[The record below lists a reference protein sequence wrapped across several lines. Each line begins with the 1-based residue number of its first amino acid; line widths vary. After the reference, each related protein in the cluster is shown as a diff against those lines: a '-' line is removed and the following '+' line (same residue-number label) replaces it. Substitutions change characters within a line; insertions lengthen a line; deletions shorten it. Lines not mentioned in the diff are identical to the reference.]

1 MRLFV
6 AIDVSSEKL
15 DVCFLDSHDTVLK
28 EICLSND
35 VNGANAIKEDVLHFH
50 QLYNYEKIVIGMGS
64 TSVYSF
70 HPSMFLTED
79 KDLRA
84 LDVEVVVQNPKAIR
98 DSYRL
103 GKVVQDSVDVV
114 LATYARLIQTLKK
127 QIKEIEKSI
136 TAFFEAIPEARYLT
150 SVPGIGVVYA
160 AGIIAEVG
168 QTFMFPT

>member
-50 QLYNYEKIVIGMGS
+50 QLYNYKKIVIGMES

-70 HPSMFLTED
+70 HPS
-79 KDLRA
+79 
-84 LDVEVVVQNPKAIR
+84 V
-98 DSYRL
+98 
-103 GKVVQDSVDVV
+103 
-114 LATYARLIQTLKK
+114 
-127 QIKEIEKSI
+127 
-136 TAFFEAIPEARYLT
+136 
-150 SVPGIGVVYA
+150 
-160 AGIIAEVG
+160 
-168 QTFMFPT
+168 